1 MKRLVLA
8 VLAVV
13 LSAAMAFGAV
23 QDFGKFTLNVASGWT
38 AKTEGPSAIITKDDN
53 TAALTITVDS
63 ANGASAKDIAAAFA
77 EECKKS
83 YPTVGTPE
91 ADEDGDYTWSMTNAN
106 GVENHALLRV
116 ADGDYMFITMAGLD
130 AAGEDIAAM
139 LDSVEDK

>member
-8 VLAVV
+8 VVAVV

-53 TAALTITVDS
+53 TATLTITVDS
-63 ANGASAKDIAAAFA
+63 AGGASAKDLAVAFA

-83 YPTVGTPE
+83 YPKVGTPE
-91 ADEDGDYTWSMTNAN
+91 VDEDGDYTWVMTNAN
-106 GVENHALLRV
+106 GVDNHALLRV
-116 ADGDYMFITMAGLD
+116 DDGDYMFITMAGLD
-130 AAGEDIAAM
+130 TAGEDIAAM
-139 LDSVEDK
+139 LDSVQDK